1 MADGLNEVA
10 DALGFTFDVIGYS
23 DMDEALGGIGL
34 NNGFRHAAALYLDWV
49 QLASFMDPDMMTLLT
64 DNSLLGPM
72 GVAFPL
78 GDEDLRD
85 EVNSVLREMIADG
98 TWQSLFEKWFGI
110 AVSWNVEEML
120 DFPPV
125 DQ

>member
-72 GVAFPL
+72 GRGNHYLRNGLELQFL
-78 GDEDLRD
+78 GMWRKCSIFRQSIN
-85 EVNSVLREMIADG
+85 NSV
-98 TWQSLFEKWFGI
+98 
-110 AVSWNVEEML
+110 
-120 DFPPV
+120 
-125 DQ
+125 